1 MSVVL
6 SDLSFSFPNGRVVL
20 SGLNA
25 AFGPGR
31 TGLIGVNGS
40 GKSTLLRLITGELR
54 PASGSVTVT
63 GEVGYLPQDLT
74 LDTGASVASL
84 LGIAGALDAIAAIE
98 AGDVRPELFDAVGD
112 DWDVAD
118 RAQAWLSRLGLGHV
132 GLDDRVR
139 RLSGGEAVV
148 TALTALFLRRPP
160 VIVLDEPT
168 NNLDLDARRR
178 LYAAVESWPGVMLI
192 VSHDRELLALMDQIA
207 ELTAPR
213 GAPGSPG
220 GSLRMYG
227 GNLEAYEA
235 QLATE
240 QAAARR
246 AVAVAEA
253 GVRREKRDLMANQT
267 KQARRDRQGRAVAA
281 SGGLPRIVAFAR
293 KRAAQETAGRSREIG
308 LERVAAAEE
317 RLGEAEEAVRDD
329 DTIKIA
335 LPGTAVPAGRT
346 VLTVRG
352 LDGAWLPW
360 RPAVEGGESS
370 EEAALDELVV
380 RGPERVALSGPN
392 GAGKTTLLRHITGEL
407 DYLPD
412 GLTVRLNG
420 AVGYLPQRL
429 DVLDES
435 ASVVENLR
443 AVAPAASVNEVRAGL
458 ARFLFRGTR
467 ADQPA
472 GTLSGGERFR
482 AVLAA
487 LLLAQPP
494 PQLLLLD
501 EPTNNLDMASARQLS
516 EALSSYQGALLVASH
531 DVPFLR
537 SIGISRWL
545 RLSRD
550 GRLRESAP
558 SLALVAVVEPERLG
572 QAAARFIGV
581 RRVLEH
587 DVLHAEFGVAAHCRR
602 EFLGRPFQVL
612 VVDERRLLLLEV
624 GEPQADQ
631 RRDAHR
637 RRVAAYFVARGLDGG
652 QRPGHRLGL
661 THVAGVPQVGIP
673 RGQLDHAR
681 ALGSE
686 QQRRSLL
693 TRTARHVLAVPR
705 LVVLPSEID
714 VPVPQHRYEDLH
726 GLFETARAMIEGQPE
741 RLVLRLVPARA
752 DAQDQAPVAHLVEG
766 GGHLREDRRITE
778 GIAEHQGA
786 DLHPVCRFRQRGQHG
801 PALPD
806 PRGRRTGAA
815 VHEMVGEP
823 DAVKAIRLRLLRE
836 LTDRLVRTLVVGLA
850 IVHQVEHQ
858 PDLHGG
864 DANTGV

>member
-84 LGIAGALDAIAAIE
+84 LGIAAALDAIAAIE

-118 RAQAWLSRLGLGHV
+118 RAVAWLSRLGLGHV
-132 GLDDRVR
+132 GLDDRVG
-139 RLSGGEAVV
+139 RLSGGEAVL
-148 TALTALFLRRPP
+148 TALAALFLRRPP

-207 ELTAPR
+207 ELTGPAGPT
-213 GAPGSPG
+213 GPPGV
-220 GSLRMYG
+220 SLRMYG

-246 AVAVAEA
+246 AVSAAEA

-281 SGGLPRIVAFAR
+281 SGSLPRIVASAR

-308 LERVAAAEE
+308 LERVAAAET
-317 RLGEAEEAVRDD
+317 RLTEAEEAVRDD
-329 DTIKIA
+329 DTIRIS

-360 RPAVEGGESS
+360 RPAVEADEPGEVLG
-370 EEAALDELVV
+370 ALDELVV
-380 RGPERVALSGPN
+380 RGPERVALTGPN
-392 GAGKTTLLRHITGEL
+392 GAGKTTLLRHVTGEL
-407 DYLPD
+407 D
-412 GLTVRLNG
+412 GLTVRLTG

-435 ASVVENLR
+435 ASVVENVR

-458 ARFLFRGTR
+458 ARFLFRGPR

-501 EPTNNLDMASARQLS
+501 EPTNNLDMASARQLVRG
-516 EALSSYQGALLVASH
+516 AVLLSGGAAGGEPRRAVPPVDRDQPLAAAVAGRAAAGDRPFVSPGCRGRAGAPRSAAGAL
-531 DVPFLR
+531 
-537 SIGISRWL
+537 RW
-545 RLSRD
+545 
-550 GRLRESAP
+550 
-558 SLALVAVVEPERLG
+558 
-572 QAAARFIGV
+572 
-581 RRVLEH
+581 
-587 DVLHAEFGVAAHCRR
+587 C
-602 EFLGRPFQVL
+602 
-612 VVDERRLLLLEV
+612 
-624 GEPQADQ
+624 
-631 RRDAHR
+631 
-637 RRVAAYFVARGLDGG
+637 
-652 QRPGHRLGL
+652 
-661 THVAGVPQVGIP
+661 
-673 RGQLDHAR
+673 
-681 ALGSE
+681 
-686 QQRRSLL
+686 
-693 TRTARHVLAVPR
+693 TAR
-705 LVVLPSEID
+705 
-714 VPVPQHRYEDLH
+714 
-726 GLFETARAMIEGQPE
+726 
-741 RLVLRLVPARA
+741 
-752 DAQDQAPVAHLVEG
+752 
-766 GGHLREDRRITE
+766 
-778 GIAEHQGA
+778 
-786 DLHPVCRFRQRGQHG
+786 
-801 PALPD
+801 
-806 PRGRRTGAA
+806 TG
-815 VHEMVGEP
+815 
-823 DAVKAIRLRLLRE
+823 
-836 LTDRLVRTLVVGLA
+836 T
-850 IVHQVEHQ
+850 
-858 PDLHGG
+858 
-864 DANTGV
+864 

>member
-25 AFGPGR
+25 TFGPGR

-54 PASGSVTVT
+54 ATSGSVTVT

-74 LDTGASVASL
+74 LDTGAPVASL
-84 LGIAGALDAIAAIE
+84 LGIAATLDAIAAIE

-118 RAQAWLSRLGLGHV
+118 RALAWLSRLGLAHV
-132 GLDDRVR
+132 GLDDRVG
-139 RLSGGEAVV
+139 RLSGGEAVL
-148 TALTALFLRRPP
+148 TALAALFLRRPP

-192 VSHDRELLALMDQIA
+192 VSHDRELLALIDQIA
-207 ELTAPR
+207 ELT
-213 GAPGSPG
+213 GD
-220 GSLRMYG
+220 SLRMYG

-246 AVAVAEA
+246 AVTAAEA

-267 KQARRDRQGRAVAA
+267 KQARRDRQGRALFLSGSISRAAA
-281 SGGLPRIVAFAR
+281 SDR

-308 LERVAAAEE
+308 LERIAAAQT
-317 RLGEAEEAVRDD
+317 RLAEAEEAVRDD
-329 DTIKIA
+329 DAIRIS

-352 LDGAWLPW
+352 FDGAWLPW
-360 RPAVEGGESS
+360 RPAAADVDEVPG
-370 EEAALDELVV
+370 ALDELVV
-380 RGPERVALSGPN
+380 RGPERVALTGPN
-392 GAGKTTLLRHITGEL
+392 GAGKTTLLRHVTGEL
-407 DYLPD
+407 D
-412 GLTVRLNG
+412 GLSVRLTG

-435 ASVVENLR
+435 ASVVENVR

-458 ARFLFRGTR
+458 ARFLFRGAR

-501 EPTNNLDMASARQLS
+501 EPTNNLDMASVRQLS
-516 EALSSYQGALLVASH
+516 EALSCYQGALLMASH

-550 GRLRESAP
+550 GRLRE
-558 SLALVAVVEPERLG
+558 
-572 QAAARFIGV
+572 
-581 RRVLEH
+581 
-587 DVLHAEFGVAAHCRR
+587 
-602 EFLGRPFQVL
+602 
-612 VVDERRLLLLEV
+612 
-624 GEPQADQ
+624 
-631 RRDAHR
+631 
-637 RRVAAYFVARGLDGG
+637 
-652 QRPGHRLGL
+652 
-661 THVAGVPQVGIP
+661 
-673 RGQLDHAR
+673 
-681 ALGSE
+681 
-686 QQRRSLL
+686 
-693 TRTARHVLAVPR
+693 
-705 LVVLPSEID
+705 ID
-714 VPVPQHRYEDLH
+714 PL
-726 GLFETARAMIEGQPE
+726 
-741 RLVLRLVPARA
+741 
-752 DAQDQAPVAHLVEG
+752 
-766 GGHLREDRRITE
+766 
-778 GIAEHQGA
+778 
-786 DLHPVCRFRQRGQHG
+786 
-801 PALPD
+801 
-806 PRGRRTGAA
+806 
-815 VHEMVGEP
+815 
-823 DAVKAIRLRLLRE
+823 
-836 LTDRLVRTLVVGLA
+836 
-850 IVHQVEHQ
+850 
-858 PDLHGG
+858 
-864 DANTGV
+864 

>member
-25 AFGPGR
+25 TFGPGR

-84 LGIAGALDAIAAIE
+84 LGIAAALEAIAAIE

-118 RAQAWLSRLGLGHV
+118 RAVAWLSRLGLGHV
-132 GLDDRVR
+132 GLGDRVG
-139 RLSGGEAVV
+139 RLSGGEAVL
-148 TALTALFLRRPP
+148 TALAALFLRRPP

-207 ELTAPR
+207 ELSD
-213 GAPGSPG
+213 APGSPG
-220 GSLRMYG
+220 DSLRMYG

-246 AVAVAEA
+246 AVTAAEA
-253 GVRREKRDLMANQT
+253 GVRREKRDLMGNQT
-267 KQARRDRQGRAVAA
+267 KQARRDRQGRRLAE
-281 SGGLPRIVAFAR
+281 SGSIPKIVASAR
-293 KRAAQETAGRSREIG
+293 KRSAQETAGRSREIG
-308 LERVAAAEE
+308 LERVAAAES
-317 RLGEAEEAVRDD
+317 RLAEAEEAVRDD
-329 DTIKIA
+329 DTIRIA

-360 RPAVEGGESS
+360 RPAVEAGESS
-370 EEAALDELVV
+370 ESGEVPGALDELVV
-380 RGPERVALSGPN
+380 RGPERVALTGPN
-392 GAGKTTLLRHITGEL
+392 GAGKTTLLRHVTGEL
-407 DYLPD
+407 D

-435 ASVVENLR
+435 VSVVENVR

-458 ARFLFRGTR
+458 ARFLFRGPR

-516 EALSSYQGALLVASH
+516 EALSCYQGALLVASH

-550 GRLRESAP
+550 GRLREIDP
-558 SLALVAVVEPERLG
+558 SLALVAVIEPERLG
-572 QAAARFIGV
+572 YSPARFAGV

-587 DVLHAEFGVAAHCRR
+587 DVLHAEFGVAVHRLR

-612 VVDERRLLLLEV
+612 VLDERRLLLLEV

-637 RRVAAYFVARGLDGG
+637 RRVAAYLAARGLDGG

-661 THVAGVPQVGIP
+661 THVAGVPQVGVP
-673 RGQLDHAR
+673 GGQLDHAR
-681 ALGSE
+681 ALGAE

-693 TRTARHVLAVPR
+693 TRTAWHVLAVER
-705 LVVLPSEID
+705 LVVLPREID
-714 VPVPQHRYEDLH
+714 VPVPQHRHEDLD
-726 GLFETARAMIEGQPE
+726 GLFETARAMIERHTE

-752 DAQDQAPVAHLVEG
+752 DAQDQTPVAHLVEG
-766 GGHLREDRRITE
+766 GGHLREDRGIAE

-786 DLHPVCRFRQRGQHG
+786 DLHPLCRFRQRGQHG

-806 PRGRRTGAA
+806 PRGRLTGAA
-815 VHEMVGEP
+815 VHEMVGQP
-823 DAVKAIRLRLLRE
+823 DAVEAIRLGLLRE
-836 LTDRLVRTLVVGLA
+836 LTDRAIRTLAVVLPV
-850 IVHQVEHQ
+850 VHQIEHQ
-858 PDLHGG
+858 PDLHAA
-864 DANTGV
+864 DANTAL

>member
-6 SDLSFSFPNGRVVL
+6 TELSFSFPNGRVVL

-40 GKSTLLRLITGELR
+40 GKSTLLRLISGELR

-84 LGIAGALDAIAAIE
+84 LGIAAALDAIAAIE

-118 RAQAWLSRLGLGHV
+118 RALAWLSRLGLGHV
-132 GLDDRVR
+132 GLDDRVG
-139 RLSGGEAVV
+139 RLSGGEAML
-148 TALTALFLRRPP
+148 TALAALFLRRPP

-207 ELTAPR
+207 ELTGP
-213 GAPGSPG
+213 P

-246 AVAVAEA
+246 AVAAAEA

-267 KQARRDRQGRAVAA
+267 KQARRDRQGRAMAA
-281 SGGLPRIVAFAR
+281 SGSLPRIVANAR

-308 LERVAAAEE
+308 LERVAAAET
-317 RLGEAEEAVRDD
+317 RLAEAEEAVRDD
-329 DTIKIA
+329 DAIRIS

-360 RPAVEGGESS
+360 RPAVEAGESS
-370 EEAALDELVV
+370 EEAVLGALDELVV
-380 RGPERVALSGPN
+380 RGPERVALTGPN

-407 DYLPD
+407 DD
-412 GLTVRLNG
+412 LTVRLTG
-420 AVGYLPQRL
+420 AIGYLPQRL

-435 ASVVENLR
+435 ASVVENVR

-458 ARFLFRGTR
+458 ARFLFRGPR

-516 EALSSYQGALLVASH
+516 EALSCYQGALLVASH

-545 RLSRD
+545 RLSGD
-550 GRLRESAP
+550 GRLRES
-558 SLALVAVVEPERLG
+558 
-572 QAAARFIGV
+572 
-581 RRVLEH
+581 
-587 DVLHAEFGVAAHCRR
+587 
-602 EFLGRPFQVL
+602 
-612 VVDERRLLLLEV
+612 
-624 GEPQADQ
+624 
-631 RRDAHR
+631 
-637 RRVAAYFVARGLDGG
+637 
-652 QRPGHRLGL
+652 
-661 THVAGVPQVGIP
+661 
-673 RGQLDHAR
+673 
-681 ALGSE
+681 
-686 QQRRSLL
+686 
-693 TRTARHVLAVPR
+693 
-705 LVVLPSEID
+705 
-714 VPVPQHRYEDLH
+714 
-726 GLFETARAMIEGQPE
+726 
-741 RLVLRLVPARA
+741 
-752 DAQDQAPVAHLVEG
+752 
-766 GGHLREDRRITE
+766 
-778 GIAEHQGA
+778 
-786 DLHPVCRFRQRGQHG
+786 
-801 PALPD
+801 D
-806 PRGRRTGAA
+806 P
-815 VHEMVGEP
+815 
-823 DAVKAIRLRLLRE
+823 L
-836 LTDRLVRTLVVGLA
+836 
-850 IVHQVEHQ
+850 
-858 PDLHGG
+858 
-864 DANTGV
+864 